1 MQVLAAFE
9 CGVVPNNWLVVRWEK
24 LLNVLITVSVTES
37 LCITTSHFVSKCF
50 VKMVPQIHYFRDGL
64 SLAQVFPQ

>member
-24 LLNVLITVSVTES
+24 LLNELITVSVTES

-50 VKMVPQIHYFRDGL
+50 GQMVLLLISRNPENTGQLKHF
-64 SLAQVFPQ
+64 